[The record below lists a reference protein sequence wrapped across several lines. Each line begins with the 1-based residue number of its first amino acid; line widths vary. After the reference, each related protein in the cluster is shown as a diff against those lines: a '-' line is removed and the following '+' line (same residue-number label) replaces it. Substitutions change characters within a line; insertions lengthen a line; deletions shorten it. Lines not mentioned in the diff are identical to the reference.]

1 MDHPSKSSKE
11 KFPYRLLVEG
21 GADFHFFSHL
31 FVKRGLYEK
40 LKNQVIPK
48 GFEVRASGDWR
59 QVIDGLVQLKE
70 NDLDALGI
78 IVDADTDLRQRWQ
91 DIKDKLQ
98 DFELDYT
105 LPDDPAPQGWTSDP
119 QEGKKRLGI
128 WIMPNNITK
137 GVLEDFIIGM
147 RHDNT
152 DNQRLWGHVEHSINT
167 LPDGPRFD
175 KSKDLAKAQVAT
187 WLAWQEEPGHPIGLA
202 VSMGYVDAH
211 SETVDDFINWLKR
224 LFQLQPS

>member
-1 MDHPSKSSKE
+1 MPHPAKPAKE
-11 KFPYRLLVEG
+11 KFACRLLVEG
-21 GADFHFFSHL
+21 SADYNFFGHL
-31 FVKRGLYEK
+31 FVKRKLYEK
-40 LKNQVIPK
+40 QGKTIIPK
-48 GFEVRASGDWR
+48 GFETCPAGDW
-59 QVIDGLVQLKE
+59 VGVLNGLAQITDKDVE
-70 NDLDALGI
+70 ILGI
-78 IVDADTDLRQRWQ
+78 IVDADTDLRQRWK

-98 DFELDYT
+98 EFELDYT
-105 LPDDPAPQGWTSDP
+105 LPVDPAPQGWTSDP

-128 WIMPNNITK
+128 WIMPNNKTK
-137 GVLEDFIIGM
+137 GILEDFIIRM
-147 RHDNT
+147 RHDNE

-175 KSKDLAKAQVAT
+175 ESKDLAKAQVAT
-187 WLAWQEEPGHPIGLA
+187 WLAWQEEPGHPMGLA